1 MGAPVV
7 SGRAPRL
14 GLLVLLKVFQQM
26 HHFPSLGGIPAAV
39 VEHARAVANIGPTV
53 RFGYDTQASP
63 TLFRHYAAV
72 REYLGVK
79 PYYGTDA
86 GTIATR
92 AAHTAAY
99 PWTSRWKSSMPR
111 STS

>member
-1 MGAPVV
+1 V
-7 SGRAPRL
+7 RA
-14 GLLVLLKVFQQM
+14 
-26 HHFPSLGGIPAAV
+26 A
-39 VEHARAVANIGPTV
+39 ANIGPAV

-72 REYLGVK
+72 REHLGVK

-92 AAHTAAY
+92 CRASNKMRRATNKMRM
-99 PWTSRWKSSMPR
+99 SRR
-111 STS
+111 G

>member
-1 MGAPVV
+1 MKQLVRIHAV
-7 SGRAPRL
+7 L
-14 GLLVLLKVFQQM
+14 GVAAN
-26 HHFPSLGGIPAAV
+26 SL
-39 VEHARAVANIGPTV
+39 

-92 AAHTAAY
+92 AAHTASLSHGPAG
-99 PWTSRWKSSMPR
+99 
-111 STS
+111 